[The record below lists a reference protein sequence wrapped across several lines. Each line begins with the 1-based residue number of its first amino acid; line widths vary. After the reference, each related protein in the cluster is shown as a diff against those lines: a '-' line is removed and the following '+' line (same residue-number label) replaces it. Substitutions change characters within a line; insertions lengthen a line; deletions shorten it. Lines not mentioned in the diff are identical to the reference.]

1 MGSSQPDA
9 KAKRSM
15 FKRLF
20 SGDKGKS
27 KDKDDEKKDKKDK
40 KDKDKER
47 KDKDKQDL
55 KDHKDKDAK
64 KHDKERKRTESEAS
78 GDHPK
83 EPKPRKASS
92 SGGSLKK
99 QSSSSGPSKQK
110 GKGGKAAKH
119 KRKKTEKKSLNR
131 KIDVSK
137 PLEWPCEPELV
148 LEYHKA
154 KSFLTPN
161 EEWFLV
167 ELNEFECL
175 VDSQEILS
183 IMAQHTKYTEM
194 EPDEYLEEFFE
205 FVDDVATYDEIINYD
220 VWQEFRDIKYPC

>member
-1 MGSSQPDA
+1 MGRE
-9 KAKRSM
+9 KRSM

-27 KDKDDEKKDKKDK
+27 KDKEDDKKDK
-40 KDKDKER
+40 KDKEKKDKDR
-47 KDKDKQDL
+47 KDKDKQELKDL
-55 KDHKDKDAK
+55 KDQKDKDQRK
-64 KHDKERKRTESEAS
+64 QDKERKRTESEGS
-78 GDHPK
+78 HSK
-83 EPKPRKASS
+83 ESRPRKPSSS
-92 SGGSLKK
+92 SGGSIKK
-99 QSSSSGPSKQK
+99 SSSSGSSSRPKAKGAGGGGK
-110 GKGGKAAKH
+110 GKN
-119 KRKKTEKKSLNR
+119 KRKKTERKSHSR

-137 PLEWPCEPELV
+137 PLEWPAEPELV